1 MVCGYPFLLAESTR
15 APLLPHPALFFFFA
29 PAATFSAAES
39 QNLPPQG
46 RRISIW
52 REHGVV
58 RARAAAQ
65 SCAASAQ
72 NCSAATRHDVQWLWG
87 KLGDT
92 GCTQLR
98 LTCCV
103 LHGCGC
109 ACIAA
114 LCFTVLREICDEIF
128 LHWSTTL
135 SASPAHN
142 LRMTCL
148 LVPAILFY
156 YYYYN
161 YIYYYYY

>member
-1 MVCGYPFLLAESTR
+1 MGSFPLGRVDTGSSLAPPGSFFLLR
-15 APLLPHPALFFFFA
+15 GRRNIFCCG
-29 PAATFSAAES
+29 AAKSAAPWAAHQHLE
-39 QNLPPQG
+39 
-46 RRISIW
+46 
-52 REHGVV
+52 
-58 RARAAAQ
+58 RARHRACTRCSTNLCCFSSTKLFSCNAQ
-65 SCAASAQ
+65 K
-72 NCSAATRHDVQWLWG
+72 RDVQWLWG
-87 KLGDT
+87 KLGDA

-135 SASPAHN
+135 SASPPHN